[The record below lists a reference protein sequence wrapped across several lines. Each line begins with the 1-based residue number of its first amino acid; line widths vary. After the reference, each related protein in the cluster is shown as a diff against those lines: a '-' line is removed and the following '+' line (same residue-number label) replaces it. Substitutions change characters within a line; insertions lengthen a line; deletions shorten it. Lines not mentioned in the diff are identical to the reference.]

1 MQSITI
7 RAIDFFPPFRMRFSM
22 PAPFRLTPVTL
33 GLSAFLSSGF
43 AFAATELP
51 ATAISAEAQADDPR
65 VKLSSTATR
74 TSTPVRYVP
83 QAIDSIKTSNVANY
97 GTNDIGDALS
107 GMPNV
112 SSSADTRF
120 DSLRIRGFDASND
133 FYLDGIRDDSQYKR
147 DLHNIERVEVLKG
160 PAAVLYGRG
169 SQGGIVN
176 RVSKMPEFGRRS
188 TIEAQAGSE
197 DLRSLYADLS
207 TDPSENISLRLN
219 MGNMDENSFRD
230 GVSGNRQLFAPSMS
244 WQLTPDLN
252 WLVQYEYS
260 RYNRTPDRGIP
271 GVNGRPADVGRDTTY
286 GNDHDF
292 IDDKSQSLRSKLTY
306 EINDNWQLRQTLG
319 VFKLDSDFDNTY
331 LTGYTPTTNK
341 VTRQHWQQDLT
352 TRNVYNNVEL
362 EGGFDTFGL
371 EHRLL
376 TGIEIGSQRRDP
388 KLYNAAT
395 GRTPGAQPV
404 PSLDLYNPNRDL
416 RHTGSMQLSSSSH
429 TEVESRAVYVQDQ
442 LRLNDQWQVLA
453 GLRYDTFDIESTN
466 KLRNI
471 SEDRDSHSTS
481 PRVGLVW
488 TPLQNHSF
496 YASWSKTFSPV
507 GGGLI
512 GITPG
517 AAGNTNDLSPELTKQ
532 KEIGVKSDW
541 FDDRLST
548 TLAIYDLELYN
559 RRTTDPNDP
568 TLTVM
573 SGLQRSRGIE
583 LTATGNLVGNWYMR
597 GGVGM
602 QDAKIE
608 KDNNGLEGK
617 RINNVAKHN
626 GSLFL
631 TWKPEMGWYGETG
644 LTLVGQR
651 YADNANTTVL
661 PGYGRWDA
669 LVGYRFKDWD
679 LRAAL
684 NNITDREYYASA
696 TSQYQIQ
703 PGAPRSV
710 VMTGTYSF

>member
-1 MQSITI
+1 
-7 RAIDFFPPFRMRFSM
+7 M

-33 GLSAFLSSGF
+33 GLSAVLSSGF
-43 AFAATELP
+43 AYSATELP
-51 ATAISAEAQADDPR
+51 ATAISAEEQAEDPR
-65 VKLSSTATR
+65 IKISNTATR

-107 GMPNV
+107 GIPNV

-147 DLHNIERVEVLKG
+147 DLHNVERVEVLKG

-292 IDDKSQSLRSKLTY
+292 IDDKAQSLRSKLTY

-331 LTGYTPTTNK
+331 LTNFDPKTNK
-341 VTRQHWQQDLT
+341 VVRQHWQQDLT
-352 TRNVYNNVEL
+352 TRNVYNNIEL

-376 TGIEIGSQRRDP
+376 TGVEIGSQRRDP

-395 GRTPGAQPV
+395 GKTPGAQPV
-404 PSLDLYNPNRDL
+404 PSLDLFNPNREL
-416 RHTGSMQLSSSSH
+416 RHTGSMQVFSDSH

-442 LRLNDQWQVLA
+442 LRLNDQWQLLA

-466 KLRNI
+466 QLKNI
-471 SEDRDSHSTS
+471 AEDRDSHSTS
-481 PRVGLVW
+481 PRFGIVW

-517 AAGNTNDLSPELTKQ
+517 AAGNSNDLSPELTKQ

-541 FDDRLST
+541 LEDRLST
-548 TLAIYDLELYN
+548 TLAVYDLELYN
-559 RRTTDPNDP
+559 RRTSDPNDP

-573 SGLQRSRGIE
+573 TGLQRSRGIE
-583 LTATGNLVGNWYMR
+583 LTATGKLVGNWYMR
-597 GGVGM
+597 GGIGV
-602 QDAKIE
+602 QDTTIE

-617 RINNVAKHN
+617 RVNNVAKHN

-631 TWKPEMGWYGETG
+631 TWKPEMGWYAETG

-696 TSQYQIQ
+696 TSQNQIQ

>member
-1 MQSITI
+1 
-7 RAIDFFPPFRMRFSM
+7 MRFSM

-33 GLSAFLSSGF
+33 GLSAFLSSC
-43 AFAATELP
+43 AYATTELP
-51 ATAISAEAQADDPR
+51 ATSISAESQADDPR
-65 VKLSSTATR
+65 VKVSSTATR

-83 QAIDSIKTSNVANY
+83 QAIDSIKTSNVSSY
-97 GTNDIGDALS
+97 GINDIGDALS
-107 GMPNV
+107 GIPNV
-112 SSSADTRF
+112 SSAADTRF

-147 DLHNIERVEVLKG
+147 DMHNIERVEVLKG

-176 RVSKMPEFGRRS
+176 RVSKAPEFGRRS
-188 TIEAQAGSE
+188 TLEAQGGSD

-219 MGNMDENSFRD
+219 MGNMDQNSFRD
-230 GVSGNRQLFAPSMS
+230 GVSGSRQLFAPSMS

-260 RYNRTPDRGIP
+260 RYNRTPDRGVP
-271 GVNGRPADVGRDTTY
+271 GVNGRPADVGRDTSY

-292 IDDKSQSLRSKLTY
+292 IDDKTQSLRSKLTY
-306 EINDNWQLRQTLG
+306 EVNDNWQLRHTLG

-331 LTGYTPTTNK
+331 LTGFTPATNK
-341 VTRQHWQQDLT
+341 VTRQHWQQDLS
-352 TRNVYNNVEL
+352 TRNVYNNLEL

-376 TGIEIGSQRRDP
+376 TGLEIGSQRRDP

-395 GRTPGAQPV
+395 SGAGSSPV
-404 PSLDLYNPNRDL
+404 PALDLYTPNRDL
-416 RHTGSMQLSSSSH
+416 RHNGRMQLSSSSH
-429 TEVESRAVYVQDQ
+429 TEVESRAIYVQDQ
-442 LRLNDQWQVLA
+442 LRLNDQWQLLA

-466 KLRNI
+466 KLRNL

-481 PRVGLVW
+481 PRVGVVW
-488 TPLQNHSF
+488 TPLHNHSF
-496 YASWSKTFSPV
+496 YASWTKTFSPV

-517 AAGNTNDLSPELTKQ
+517 AAGNSNDLSPELTKQ

-541 FDDRLST
+541 LDDRLST
-548 TLAIYDLELYN
+548 TLALYDLELYN
-559 RRTTDPNDP
+559 RRTSDPNDP
-568 TLTVM
+568 TVTVLTGV
-573 SGLQRSRGIE
+573 QRSRGIE
-583 LTATGNLVGNWYMR
+583 LTGTGKIGGNWYVR
-597 GGVGM
+597 GGVGV
-602 QDAKIE
+602 QDTTIE

-617 RINNVAKHN
+617 RVNNVAKHN
-626 GSLFL
+626 ASLFL
-631 TWKPEMGWYGETG
+631 TWKPELGWYAETG

-651 YADNANTTVL
+651 YADNLNTTVL

-669 LVGYRFKDWD
+669 LAGYRHKDWD
-679 LRAAL
+679 VSAAL

-696 TSQYQIQ
+696 TSAAQIM

-710 VMTGTYSF
+710 VMTGSYSF

>member
-1 MQSITI
+1 
-7 RAIDFFPPFRMRFSM
+7 M

-33 GLSAFLSSGF
+33 GLSAVLSSGF
-43 AFAATELP
+43 AYSATELP
-51 ATAISAEAQADDPR
+51 ATAISAEEQAEDPR
-65 VKLSSTATR
+65 VKISNTATR

-107 GMPNV
+107 GIPNV

-147 DLHNIERVEVLKG
+147 DLHNVERVEVLKG

-292 IDDKSQSLRSKLTY
+292 IDDKAQSLRSKLTY

-331 LTGYTPTTNK
+331 LTNFDPKTNK
-341 VTRQHWQQDLT
+341 VVRQHWQQDLT
-352 TRNVYNNVEL
+352 TRNVYNNIEL

-376 TGIEIGSQRRDP
+376 TGVEIGSQRRDP

-395 GRTPGAQPV
+395 GKTPGAQPV
-404 PSLDLYNPNRDL
+404 PSLDLFNPNREL
-416 RHTGSMQLSSSSH
+416 RHTGSMQVFSDSH

-442 LRLNDQWQVLA
+442 LRLNDQWQLLA

-466 KLRNI
+466 QLKNI

-481 PRVGLVW
+481 PRFGIVW

-517 AAGNTNDLSPELTKQ
+517 AAGNSNDLSPELTKQ

-541 FDDRLST
+541 LEDRLST
-548 TLAIYDLELYN
+548 TLAVYDLELYN
-559 RRTTDPNDP
+559 RRTSDPNDP

-573 SGLQRSRGIE
+573 TGLQRSRGIE
-583 LTATGNLVGNWYMR
+583 LTATGKLVGNWYMR
-597 GGVGM
+597 GGIGV
-602 QDAKIE
+602 QDTTIE

-617 RINNVAKHN
+617 RVNNVAKHN

-696 TSQYQIQ
+696 TSQNQIQ
-703 PGAPRSV
+703 PGAPRNV

>member
-1 MQSITI
+1 
-7 RAIDFFPPFRMRFSM
+7 M

-43 AFAATELP
+43 AYSATELP

-65 VKLSSTATR
+65 VKVSNTATR

-83 QAIDSIKTSNVANY
+83 QAIDSIKTSNVASY

-147 DLHNIERVEVLKG
+147 DLHNIDRVEVLKG

-176 RVSKMPEFGRRS
+176 RVSKMPEAGRRS
-188 TIEAQAGSE
+188 TIEAQGGSE

-331 LTGYTPTTNK
+331 LTGYTPTTRQ

-352 TRNVYNNVEL
+352 TRNVYNNLEL

-376 TGIEIGSQRRDP
+376 TGVETGSQRRDP
-388 KLYNAAT
+388 TLYNAAT
-395 GRTPGAQPV
+395 GRTPGARPV

-416 RHTGSMQLSSSSH
+416 RHTGSMQVSSSSH

-442 LRLNDQWQVLA
+442 LRLNDQWQLLG

-466 KLRNI
+466 KLRNM

-488 TPLQNHSF
+488 TPLHNHSF

-541 FDDRLST
+541 LDDRLST

-583 LTATGNLVGNWYMR
+583 LTATGNIVGNWYVR
-597 GGVGM
+597 GGVGV
-602 QDAKIE
+602 QDATIE

-631 TWKPEMGWYGETG
+631 TWKPEMGWYSETG

-669 LVGYRFKDWD
+669 LVGYRMKDWD

-684 NNITDREYYASA
+684 NNITDRDYYASA

>member
-1 MQSITI
+1 MS
-7 RAIDFFPPFRMRFSM
+7 
-22 PAPFRLTPVTL
+22 APFRLAPYSL
-33 GLSAFLSSGF
+33 GLSALLSAGF
-43 AFAATELP
+43 AYAAPTTLP
-51 ATAISAEAQADDPR
+51 ATSISAEAEADDPR
-65 VKLSSTATR
+65 VTQTSTATR
-74 TSTPVRYVP
+74 TATPVRYVP
-83 QAIDSIKTSNVANY
+83 QAIDSIKTSNVMDY
-97 GTNDIGDALS
+97 GTNDLGTALS
-107 GMPNV
+107 GIPNV
-112 SSSADTRF
+112 SSGADTRF

-133 FYLDGIRDDSQYKR
+133 FYLDGIRDDSQYVR
-147 DLHNIERVEVLKG
+147 DLHNIERIDVLKG

-176 RVSKMPEFGRRS
+176 RVSKLPEFGRRS
-188 TIEAQAGSE
+188 TIEAQGGSE

-207 TDPSENISLRLN
+207 TDPTENISLRLN

-286 GNDHDF
+286 GSENDF
-292 IDDKSQSLRSKLTY
+292 IDDKAQSLRSKLTY
-306 EINDNWQLRQTLG
+306 ELSDNWQLRQTLG

-331 LTGYTPTTNK
+331 LSGYVPATNK
-341 VTRQHWQQDLT
+341 VTRQHWQQDLN
-352 TRNVYNNVEL
+352 TRNLYNNVEL

-388 KLYNAAT
+388 LLYTAAT
-395 GRTPGAQPV
+395 SGPGSSPV
-404 PSLDLYNPNRDL
+404 PALDLYTPDRNL
-416 RHTGSMQLSSSSH
+416 RHTGRMVVSSNTH

-442 LRLNDQWQVLA
+442 LRLNDQWQLLA

-466 KLRNI
+466 KVRNI
-471 SEDRDSHSTS
+471 SEDSDSHSTS
-481 PRVGLVW
+481 PRVGVVW

-517 AAGNTNDLSPELTKQ
+517 AAGNSNDLSPELTKQ

-541 FDDRLST
+541 LDDRLST
-548 TLAIYDLELYN
+548 TLAIYELELYN
-559 RRTTDPNDP
+559 RRTSDPNNP
-568 TLTVM
+568 TITLL

-583 LTATGNLVGNWYMR
+583 LTAAGRITGNWYMR
-597 GGVGM
+597 GGVGL
-602 QDAKIE
+602 QDATIE
-608 KDNNGLEGK
+608 EDNNGLEGK

-626 GSLFL
+626 ASLFL
-631 TWKPEMGWYGETG
+631 TWKPEMGWYAETG
-644 LTLVGQR
+644 LTLVGDR
-651 YADNANTTVL
+651 YADNLNTTVL

-669 LVGYRFKDWD
+669 LAGFRQKEWD
-679 LRAAL
+679 VRAAL
-684 NNITDREYYASA
+684 NNITDKTYYSSA
-696 TSQYQIQ
+696 TSAFQIQ
-703 PGAPRSV
+703 PGAPRSLV
-710 VMTGTYSF
+710 VTGTYSF

>member
-1 MQSITI
+1 
-7 RAIDFFPPFRMRFSM
+7 
-22 PAPFRLTPVTL
+22 
-33 GLSAFLSSGF
+33 
-43 AFAATELP
+43 
-51 ATAISAEAQADDPR
+51 ISAEALADDPR
-65 VKLSSTATR
+65 VKISSTATR
-74 TSTPVRYVP
+74 TSTPLRYVP

-188 TIEAQAGSE
+188 TLEAQLGSE

-207 TDPSENISLRLN
+207 ADPSENLSLRLN

-271 GVNGRPADVGRDTTY
+271 GINGRPADVGRDTTY
-286 GNDHDF
+286 GNGHDF

-306 EINDNWQLRQTLG
+306 AINDDWQLRQTLG

-331 LTGYTPTTNK
+331 LTGFDKKTNK

-388 KLYNAAT
+388 TLYNAAT
-395 GRTPGAQPV
+395 SGPGSSAV
-404 PSLDLYNPNRDL
+404 PALDLNNPDRNL
-416 RHTGSMQLSSSSH
+416 RHTGRMQVSSDSH

-442 LRLNDQWQVLA
+442 LRLNDQWQLLA

-517 AAGNTNDLSPELTKQ
+517 AAGNSNDLSPELTRQ

-541 FDDRLST
+541 LDDRLST

-568 TLTVM
+568 TLTIMTGV
-573 SGLQRSRGIE
+573 QRSRGIE
-583 LTATGNLVGNWYMR
+583 LTATGNIVGHWYMR

-626 GSLFL
+626 ASLFL

-669 LVGYRFKDWD
+669 LAGYRFKDWD
-679 LRAAL
+679 VRAAL
-684 NNITDREYYASA
+684 NNITDREYYDSA

>member
-1 MQSITI
+1 
-7 RAIDFFPPFRMRFSM
+7 M

-43 AFAATELP
+43 AYSATELP
-51 ATAISAEAQADDPR
+51 ATAISAEEQAEDPR
-65 VKLSSTATR
+65 VKISNTATR

-83 QAIDSIKTSNVANY
+83 QAIDSIKTSNVADY

-107 GMPNV
+107 GIPNV

-176 RVSKMPEFGRRS
+176 RVSKLPEFGRRS
-188 TIEAQAGSE
+188 TIEAQGGSD

-207 TDPSENISLRLN
+207 TDPSENLSLRLN

-292 IDDKSQSLRSKLTY
+292 IDDKAQSLRSKLTY

-331 LTGYTPTTNK
+331 LTGFDPKTNK
-341 VTRQHWQQDLT
+341 VARQHWQQDLT
-352 TRNVYNNVEL
+352 TRNVYNNLEL
-362 EGGFDTFGL
+362 EGGFETFGL

-376 TGIEIGSQRRDP
+376 TGVEIGSQRRDP

-395 GRTPGAQPV
+395 GKTPGAQPV
-404 PSLDLYNPNRDL
+404 PSLDLFNPNREL
-416 RHTGSMQLSSSSH
+416 RHTGSMQVFSDSH

-442 LRLNDQWQVLA
+442 LRLNDQWQLLA

-466 KLRNI
+466 QLKNLT
-471 SEDRDSHSTS
+471 EDRDSHSTS
-481 PRVGLVW
+481 PRFGIVW

-517 AAGNTNDLSPELTKQ
+517 AAGNSNDLSPELTKQ

-541 FDDRLST
+541 LNDRLST
-548 TLAIYDLELYN
+548 TLAVYDLELYN
-559 RRTTDPNDP
+559 RRTSDPNDP

-573 SGLQRSRGIE
+573 TGLQRSRGIE
-583 LTATGNLVGNWYMR
+583 LTATGKLVGNWYMR
-597 GGVGM
+597 GGVGV
-602 QDAKIE
+602 QDTTIE

-617 RINNVAKHN
+617 RVNNVAKHN

>member
-1 MQSITI
+1 
-7 RAIDFFPPFRMRFSM
+7 M

-43 AFAATELP
+43 AYSATELP

-97 GTNDIGDALS
+97 GTNDIADALS

-331 LTGYTPTTNK
+331 LTGYTPATNK

-376 TGIEIGSQRRDP
+376 TGVEIGSQRRDP

-416 RHTGSMQLSSSSH
+416 RHTGSMQVSSSSH

-442 LRLNDQWQVLA
+442 LRLNDQWQLLG

-559 RRTTDPNDP
+559 RRTSDPNDP

-583 LTATGNLVGNWYMR
+583 LTATGNIVGNWYMR

-617 RINNVAKHN
+617 RINNVAKRN

-669 LVGYRFKDWD
+669 LVGYRLKDWD

>member
-1 MQSITI
+1 
-7 RAIDFFPPFRMRFSM
+7 M

-43 AFAATELP
+43 AYSATELP

-65 VKLSSTATR
+65 VKLSNTATR

-97 GTNDIGDALS
+97 GTNDIADALS

-207 TDPSENISLRLN
+207 SDPSENISLRLN

-271 GVNGRPADVGRDTTY
+271 GINGRPADVGRDTTY

-331 LTGYTPTTNK
+331 LTGYTPATNK

-362 EGGFDTFGL
+362 EGGFDTLGL

-388 KLYNAAT
+388 TLYNAAT
-395 GRTPGAQPV
+395 GRTPGARPV

-416 RHTGSMQLSSSSH
+416 RHTGSMQVSSNSH

-541 FDDRLST
+541 LDDRLST

-597 GGVGM
+597 GGVGL

>member
-1 MQSITI
+1 
-7 RAIDFFPPFRMRFSM
+7 M

-43 AFAATELP
+43 AYSATELP

-83 QAIDSIKTSNVANY
+83 QAIDSIKTSNVASY

-207 TDPSENISLRLN
+207 SDPSENISLRLN
-219 MGNMDENSFRD
+219 MGNMDEDSFRD

-271 GVNGRPADVGRDTTY
+271 GINGRPADVGRDTTY

-331 LTGYTPTTNK
+331 LTGYTPATNK

-362 EGGFDTFGL
+362 EGGFDTLGL

-388 KLYNAAT
+388 TLYNAAT
-395 GRTPGAQPV
+395 GRTPGARPV
-404 PSLDLYNPNRDL
+404 PSLDLHNPNRDL
-416 RHTGSMQLSSSSH
+416 RHTGSMQVSSNSH

-541 FDDRLST
+541 LDDRLST

-597 GGVGM
+597 GGVGL

-679 LRAAL
+679 LRGAL

>member
-1 MQSITI
+1 
-7 RAIDFFPPFRMRFSM
+7 M
-22 PAPFRLTPVTL
+22 PAPFRLAPYSL
-33 GLSAFLSSGF
+33 GLSALLSAGF
-43 AFAATELP
+43 SYAAPTTLP
-51 ATAISAEAQADDPR
+51 ATSISAEAEADDPR
-65 VKLSSTATR
+65 VTQTSTATR
-74 TSTPVRYVP
+74 TATPVRYVP
-83 QAIDSIKTSNVANY
+83 QAIDSIKTSNVVDY
-97 GTNDIGDALS
+97 GTNDLGTALS
-107 GMPNV
+107 GIPNV
-112 SSSADTRF
+112 SSGADTRF

-133 FYLDGIRDDSQYKR
+133 FYLDGIRDDSQYVR
-147 DLHNIERVEVLKG
+147 DLHNIERIDVLKG

-176 RVSKMPEFGRRS
+176 RVSKLPEFGRRS
-188 TIEAQAGSE
+188 TIEAQGGSE

-260 RYNRTPDRGIP
+260 RYNRTPDRGVP

-286 GNDHDF
+286 GSENDF
-292 IDDKSQSLRSKLTY
+292 IDDKAQSLRSKLTY
-306 EINDNWQLRQTLG
+306 ELSDNWQLRQTLG
-319 VFKLDSDFDNTY
+319 VFKLNSDFDNTY
-331 LTGYTPTTNK
+331 LTGYVPATNK
-341 VTRQHWQQDLT
+341 VTRQHWQQDLN

-388 KLYNAAT
+388 LLYTAAT
-395 GRTPGAQPV
+395 SGPGSSAV
-404 PSLDLYNPNRDL
+404 PALDLNNPDRNL
-416 RHTGSMQLSSSSH
+416 RHTGRMVVSSNTH

-442 LRLNDQWQVLA
+442 LRLNDQWQLLA

-466 KLRNI
+466 KVRNI
-471 SEDRDSHSTS
+471 SEDSDSHSTS
-481 PRVGLVW
+481 PRVGVVW

-517 AAGNTNDLSPELTKQ
+517 AAGNSNDLSPERTKQ

-541 FDDRLST
+541 LDDRLST
-548 TLAIYDLELYN
+548 TLAIYELELYN
-559 RRTTDPNDP
+559 RRTSDPNNP
-568 TLTVM
+568 TITLLT
-573 SGLQRSRGIE
+573 GLQRSRGIE
-583 LTATGNLVGNWYMR
+583 LTAAGKITGNWYVR
-597 GGVGM
+597 GGVGL
-602 QDAKIE
+602 QDATIE

-631 TWKPEMGWYGETG
+631 TWKPEMGWYAETG
-644 LTLVGQR
+644 LTLVGDR
-651 YADNANTTVL
+651 YADNLNTTVL

-669 LVGYRFKDWD
+669 LAGFRQKDWD

-684 NNITDREYYASA
+684 NNISDKTYYSSA
-696 TSQYQIQ
+696 TSAFQIQ
-703 PGAPRSV
+703 PGAPRSLV
-710 VMTGTYSF
+710 VTGTYSF